1 MPKLINISYIEK
13 YIPKIPHLNMKWK
26 TNKLNVLINKPELI
40 SFTLRY
46 LWLWC
51 CLVYTCLYL
60 PFCHAYVQCT
70 NDMTFFIS
78 ADTDN
83 HRYNPIFISAD
94 TDKLPIQFFLYRPIP
109 ITDITSFIIYTF
121 FIMITRKIILKW
133 LSLCQLVV
141 DRTREKNY
149 PYVFRTLDF
158 YILQN
163 KVKQCSIS
171 S

>member
-1 MPKLINISYIEK
+1 MCIQFLHTLDEVL
-13 YIPKIPHLNMKWK
+13 KIDL
-26 TNKLNVLINKPELI
+26 LVELTYQYYPM
-40 SFTLRY
+40 S
-46 LWLWC
+46 
-51 CLVYTCLYL
+51 
-60 PFCHAYVQCT
+60 QCT

-109 ITDITSFIIYTF
+109 IPITDITIFIIYTF
-121 FIMITRKIILKW
+121 FIMIARKIILK
-133 LSLCQLVV
+133 LLPLCQLVV

-149 PYVFRTLDF
+149 PFVFCTSDF

>member
-1 MPKLINISYIEK
+1 MWCFFTGLRTSNQLIMVKKLI
-13 YIPKIPHLNMKWK
+13 
-26 TNKLNVLINKPELI
+26 
-40 SFTLRY
+40 
-46 LWLWC
+46 
-51 CLVYTCLYL
+51 
-60 PFCHAYVQCT
+60 AYSQCT

-94 TDKLPIQFFLYRPIP
+94 TDKLPIQFFLYRPIPIP

-149 PYVFRTLDF
+149 PFVFRTLDF

>member
-1 MPKLINISYIEK
+1 MRLHGIR
-13 YIPKIPHLNMKWK
+13 H
-26 TNKLNVLINKPELI
+26 NVLFFRKKILHK
-40 SFTLRY
+40 
-46 LWLWC
+46 
-51 CLVYTCLYL
+51 TCY
-60 PFCHAYVQCT
+60 PTVQEGNEENVKFNQCT

-109 ITDITSFIIYTF
+109 IPITDITIFIIYTF
-121 FIMITRKIILKW
+121 FIMIARKIILK
-133 LSLCQLVV
+133 LLPLCQLVV
-141 DRTREKNY
+141 DPTREKNY
-149 PYVFRTLDF
+149 PFVFCTLDF

>member
-1 MPKLINISYIEK
+1 
-13 YIPKIPHLNMKWK
+13 
-26 TNKLNVLINKPELI
+26 
-40 SFTLRY
+40 
-46 LWLWC
+46 
-51 CLVYTCLYL
+51 
-60 PFCHAYVQCT
+60 
-70 NDMTFFIS
+70 MTFFIS

-109 ITDITSFIIYTF
+109 IPITDITIFIIYTF
-121 FIMITRKIILKW
+121 FIMIARKIILK
-133 LSLCQLVV
+133 LLPLCQLVV
-141 DRTREKNY
+141 DLTRKKNY
-149 PYVFRTLDF
+149 PFVFCTLDF

>member
-1 MPKLINISYIEK
+1 M
-13 YIPKIPHLNMKWK
+13 
-26 TNKLNVLINKPELI
+26 
-40 SFTLRY
+40 
-46 LWLWC
+46 LWLMFLCSCGYIMEAW
-51 CLVYTCLYL
+51 LIESTTADVVLFTV
-60 PFCHAYVQCT
+60 PPTQCT

-78 ADTDN
+78 ANTDN

-109 ITDITSFIIYTF
+109 IPITDITIFIIYTF
-121 FIMITRKIILKW
+121 FIMIARKIILK
-133 LSLCQLVV
+133 LLPLCQLVV

-149 PYVFRTLDF
+149 PFVFCTLDF